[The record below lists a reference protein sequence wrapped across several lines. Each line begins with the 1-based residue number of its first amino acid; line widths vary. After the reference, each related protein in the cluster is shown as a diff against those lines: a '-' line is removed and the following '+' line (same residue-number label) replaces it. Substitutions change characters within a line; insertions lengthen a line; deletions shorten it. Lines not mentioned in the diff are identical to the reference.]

1 MERPT
6 PYPQAKLPAPSN
18 VTQPKCQAV
27 PLPGSPSAGHGR
39 RPGFSNHRT
48 RQRSM
53 SFQVENQKTQKS
65 MLNFSN
71 KKLTISSYV
80 DEEFG
85 GSIFLKRWR
94 CHGSL
99 APCEYAT
106 SMYHGVMV
114 APHVFPR
121 HPTVGID
128 ANGFVEPH
136 HPAPYLRS
144 LETSNSMVH
153 WNILKYSVD
162 DHGKKKGMTI
172 AMRFKRVPFVNFQD
186 FNSRR

>member
-1 MERPT
+1 
-6 PYPQAKLPAPSN
+6 
-18 VTQPKCQAV
+18 
-27 PLPGSPSAGHGR
+27 
-39 RPGFSNHRT
+39 
-48 RQRSM
+48 M

-65 MLNFSN
+65 MLNLCN

-85 GSIFLKRWR
+85 GSIFLKG

-106 SMYHGVMV
+106 SMCHADMV

-128 ANGFVEPH
+128 ANGFAEPH

-144 LETSNSMVH
+144 LETSNSIVH
-153 WNILKYSVD
+153 
-162 DHGKKKGMTI
+162 
-172 AMRFKRVPFVNFQD
+172 
-186 FNSRR
+186 